1 MLKIESLVKYNGYD
15 LMMVGDTYQVY
26 LIEDNY
32 CFGAW
37 TDYDKAFE
45 FFDEQSHYTQETMKA
60 EQIKYFEG
68 EYKALEREYDVLKSK
83 SNKSDEDYER
93 LNFLLEEIMF
103 FKIG

>member
-1 MLKIESLVKYNGYD
+1 MLEIESLIKYNGYE

-26 LIEDNY
+26 FIEDNY
-32 CFGAW
+32 CFDAW
-37 TDYDKAFE
+37 TNYDKAFE

-60 EQIKYFEG
+60 EQIKYFKR
-68 EYKALEREYDVLKSK
+68 EYKALEREYNNLRSK
-83 SNKSDEDYER
+83 LNKSYEDYER

>member
-26 LIEDNY
+26 LVEDNY
-32 CFGAW
+32 CFDAW
-37 TDYDKAFE
+37 TDYDRAFK

-60 EQIKYFEG
+60 EQIKYFER